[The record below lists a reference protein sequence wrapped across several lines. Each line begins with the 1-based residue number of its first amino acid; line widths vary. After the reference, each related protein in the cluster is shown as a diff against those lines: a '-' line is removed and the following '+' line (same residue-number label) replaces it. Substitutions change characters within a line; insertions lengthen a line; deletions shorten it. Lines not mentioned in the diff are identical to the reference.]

1 MKLARLL
8 ALVLPLF
15 TVAAH
20 AEPERGSAVAL
31 RQTYAALAVRLA
43 ASPFGRPLVLESRQS
58 DGRVQGAVYAVV
70 DHAFDELKSALD
82 GTRQWCEVLIL
93 HLNVKDC
100 RSTPGGGLAVFLGR
114 KTPQPPEQA
123 QRLDFEY
130 RTAAL
135 AADFMEAVLQAES
148 GPAGTRDYRIRLEA
162 APLDAKRSFV
172 ALSYSYAYGLAA
184 RIAVNAYLATA
195 GSGKVGFT
203 VLGKQPDKG
212 LEYVGGLRGIVERN
226 VMRYYLAVEARLDA
240 LSAPPE
246 QRPERSMRN
255 WFAATERYPRQL
267 HEIDRSEYLEMKR
280 VEIRRDALALRIE
293 RPR

>member
-15 TVAAH
+15 AVAAH
-20 AEPERGSAVAL
+20 AEPERGPAVAL

-123 QRLDFEY
+123 QRLDFDY
-130 RTAAL
+130 RTVAH
-135 AADFMEAVLQAES
+135 AADFMEAVVEAES
-148 GPAGTRDYRIRLEA
+148 GNYVYVVDAEGKAETRPVVVGRAVGEDVIVDRGVKMGETVVTDGQLRLVPGAKVQVRNLAG
-162 APLDAKRSFV
+162 PGGSP
-172 ALSYSYAYGLAA
+172 G
-184 RIAVNAYLATA
+184 A
-195 GSGKVGFT
+195 GSGDST
-203 VLGKQPDKG
+203 RASP
-212 LEYVGGLRGIVERN
+212 GGNVRRG
-226 VMRYYLAVEARLDA
+226 
-240 LSAPPE
+240 
-246 QRPERSMRN
+246 RP
-255 WFAATERYPRQL
+255 
-267 HEIDRSEYLEMKR
+267 
-280 VEIRRDALALRIE
+280 
-293 RPR
+293 

>member
-1 MKLARLL
+1 MNLSRLL
-8 ALVLPLF
+8 AFVLLF
-15 TVAAH
+15 FAVAAQ
-20 AEPERGSAVAL
+20 AEPEPGSAVAL
-31 RQTYAALAVRLA
+31 RQTYVALAERLA

-70 DHAFDELKSALD
+70 DHGFDELKSALD

-130 RTAAL
+130 RTAAH

-162 APLDAKRSFV
+162 APLDAKRNFV

-203 VLGKQPDKG
+203 VLGRQPDG
-212 LEYVGGLRGIVERN
+212 GAEYVGGLRGIVERN
-226 VMRYYLAVEARLDA
+226 VMRYYLALEAHLAA

-246 QRPERSMRN
+246 ARPEKSMRD

-267 HEIDRSEYLEMKR
+267 HEIGRAEYLAMKR
-280 VEIRRDALALRIE
+280 LEYRRDALALRAE
-293 RPR
+293 RSR